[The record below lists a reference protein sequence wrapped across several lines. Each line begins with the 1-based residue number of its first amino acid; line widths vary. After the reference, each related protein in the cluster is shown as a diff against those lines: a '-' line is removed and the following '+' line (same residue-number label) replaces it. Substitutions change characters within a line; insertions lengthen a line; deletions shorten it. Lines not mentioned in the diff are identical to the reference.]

1 MLKRISLIPNIL
13 MGSFLGVFLGRWLFQ
28 YIHYMTHPEYYA
40 SMSAPWYTGVLVYG
54 GFTAIIILVCLIL
67 KLVVKLFEKRR
78 NRK

>member
-40 SMSAPWYTGVLVYG
+40 SMSAPWYTGVLIHGV
-54 GFTAIIILVCLIL
+54 FTAGIILLCAIA
-67 KLVVKLFEKRR
+67 KLVLKYMDKR
-78 NRK
+78 KGMK